1 MDELDRLEKIRRENA
16 ERRKT
21 LQSLQTQCNE
31 ASTTDTITAA
41 NQSTALNVELEMLQS
56 ITQTNRELNLNF
68 PQELVASHDDL
79 RQTNAVL
86 ERSLKRQGQKL
97 DAMQQTISQHKAVQE
112 SLKSLQSISDQ
123 QSNDDNGQDS
133 SDAQRENEWIRDELQ
148 YACSQIQETRQRKR
162 RRLEDT
168 NEGSGYSSSRLTE
181 SLPWSLDQ
189 LVLES
194 TKRYL
199 TSSSDPYLLVST
211 LPVEDWKVDLLRQC
225 NVLQSHPDNPD
236 LVCLSNYNGNT

>member
-1 MDELDRLEKIRRENA
+1 
-16 ERRKT
+16 
-21 LQSLQTQCNE
+21 
-31 ASTTDTITAA
+31 
-41 NQSTALNVELEMLQS
+41 VELEMLQS
-56 ITQTNRELNLNF
+56 MTQPNRELNLNF

-86 ERSLKRQGQKL
+86 ERDLKRETEKL
-97 DAMQQTISQHKAVQE
+97 DAMKQTISQHKAVQE
-112 SLKSLQSISDQ
+112 ALKSLQSSSHQ
-123 QSNDDNGQDS
+123 QSNDDSQDS
-133 SDAQRENEWIRDELQ
+133 SEAQRENEWIRDELR

-162 RRLEDT
+162 RRLEDKN
-168 NEGSGYSSSRLTE
+168 NEGFGYSSSRRTE
-181 SLPWSLDQ
+181 VLPWSLDQ

-225 NVLQSHPDNPD
+225 NVLQTHPDNPN